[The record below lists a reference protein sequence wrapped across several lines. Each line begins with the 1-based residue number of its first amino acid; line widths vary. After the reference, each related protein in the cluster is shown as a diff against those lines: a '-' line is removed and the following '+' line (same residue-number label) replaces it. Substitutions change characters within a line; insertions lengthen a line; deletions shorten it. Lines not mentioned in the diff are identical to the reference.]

1 MRDPEGMRDLVA
13 KAVSSLGLGELASA
27 GRLFRSWEE
36 IVGPEVAARSQPLS
50 LREGVL
56 RIQTDSP
63 AWAAEVR
70 YLAPELLRR
79 TNAALG
85 RELARELKVSLR
97 PSGRDSAPGHD
108 GGPGRKRSSGA
119 RGWRPEPPGGD
130 GRGGDRGT
138 SREGS
143 RPGARQGAPV
153 DRTLRDPAPPAEPVA
168 RHRPEGPTGAA
179 GPAGH
184 RPAKPPP
191 DLPIRDGRLADAVS
205 RVLEAAR
212 AHRRDNKGGKRAQ

>member
-1 MRDPEGMRDLVA
+1 MEFVGPMPDPEGMRDLVA
-13 KAVSSLGLGELASA
+13 RAVSSLGLGDLAAA

-50 LREGVL
+50 LRDGVL

-79 TNAALG
+79 VNAALG

-97 PSGRDSAPGHD
+97 PSSRD
-108 GGPGRKRSSGA
+108 GGQRSPTSGPGMPQQ
-119 RGWRPEPPGGD
+119 RPEPSPA
-130 GRGGDRGT
+130 R
-138 SREGS
+138 GS
-143 RPGARQGAPV
+143 RPEGGSA
-153 DRTLRDPAPPAEPVA
+153 LPPANPGSPPV
-168 RHRPEGPTGAA
+168 R
-179 GPAGH
+179 
-184 RPAKPPP
+184 
-191 DLPIRDGRLADAVS
+191 LPIRDERLADAVS

-212 AHRRDNKGGKRAQ
+212 ATRCDNKGGKRAR

>member
-13 KAVSSLGLGELASA
+13 KAVVSLGLGELAAA

-36 IVGPEVAARSQPLS
+36 IVGPDVAARSQPLS

-85 RELARELKVSLR
+85 REVARELKVSLK
-97 PSGRDSAPGHD
+97 PSGREGSLGRTGTERRKSAA
-108 GGPGRKRSSGA
+108 GP
-119 RGWRPEPPGGD
+119 RGWRPDLPATPPDPGEPSVASPRGDAATGD
-130 GRGGDRGT
+130 GADRAKG
-138 SREGS
+138 RDRDW
-143 RPGARQGAPV
+143 RPAV
-153 DRTLRDPAPPAEPVA
+153 SPA
-168 RHRPEGPTGAA
+168 G
-179 GPAGH
+179 GPAW
-184 RPAKPPP
+184 RRQRTPPP
-191 DLPIRDGRLADAVS
+191 ELPIRDGRLADAVA
-205 RVLEAAR
+205 RVLDAAR
-212 AHRRDNKGGKRAQ
+212 ANPRDNKGREGPQ

>member
-13 KAVSSLGLGELASA
+13 KAVSSLGLGELATA

-50 LREGVL
+50 LRDGVL

-97 PSGRDSAPGHD
+97 PSGRDTPSGRDGEGHK
-108 GGPGRKRSSGA
+108 GVSGA
-119 RGWRPEPPGGD
+119 RGWRPAPPTGGA
-130 GRGGDRGT
+130 
-138 SREGS
+138 REGGPRRPS
-143 RPGARQGAPV
+143 PAQPPVPPADPGARPGADGR
-153 DRTLRDPAPPAEPVA
+153 AE
-168 RHRPEGPTGAA
+168 RGAA
-179 GPAGH
+179 
-184 RPAKPPP
+184 KPSP

-205 RVLEAAR
+205 RVLDAAR
-212 AHRRDNKGGKRAQ
+212 ANPRDNKGRRRPQ

>member
-13 KAVSSLGLGELASA
+13 KAVSSLGLGELAAA

-50 LREGVL
+50 LRDGVL

-85 RELARELKVSLR
+85 RELARELKVSLK
-97 PSGRDSAPGHD
+97 PSGRDTLSGRD
-108 GGPGRKRSSGA
+108 GEGRRGASGA
-119 RGWRPEPPGGD
+119 RGWRPAPPSSGA
-130 GRGGDRGT
+130 
-138 SREGS
+138 REGGQRRAS
-143 RPGARQGAPV
+143 SAQPPVSPVEPGPRPGADGR
-153 DRTLRDPAPPAEPVA
+153 AE
-168 RHRPEGPTGAA
+168 RGAA
-179 GPAGH
+179 
-184 RPAKPPP
+184 KSPP

-205 RVLEAAR
+205 RVLDAAR
-212 AHRRDNKGGKRAQ
+212 ANPHDNKGRKRPQ

>member
-13 KAVSSLGLGELASA
+13 KAVTSLGLGELAAA
-27 GRLFRSWEE
+27 GRLFRSWED

-79 TNAALG
+79 ANAALG

-97 PSGRDSAPGHD
+97 SSSRDGS
-108 GGPGRKRSSGA
+108 PGRSGGQA
-119 RGWRPEPPGGD
+119 GQPRRGSAGPRGWRPEMPLAD
-130 GRGGDRGT
+130 GRSDGPEGT
-138 SREGS
+138 QERFGP
-143 RPGARQGAPV
+143 R
-153 DRTLRDPAPPAEPVA
+153 PAPP
-168 RHRPEGPTGAA
+168 
-179 GPAGH
+179 
-184 RPAKPPP
+184 PPG
-191 DLPIRDGRLADAVS
+191 LPIRDGRLADAVS

-212 AHRRDNKGGKRAQ
+212 ANPRDNKGGKRAQ

>member
-85 RELARELKVSLR
+85 RELARELQVSLR
-97 PSGRDSAPGHD
+97 PSGRD
-108 GGPGRKRSSGA
+108 GGPGRDSKGSKRAAGP
-119 RGWRPEPPGGD
+119 RGWRPELPRDGSGAPGD
-130 GRGGDRGT
+130 GPG
-138 SREGS
+138 REG
-143 RPGARQGAPV
+143 PAARSPVEAPS
-153 DRTLRDPAPPAEPVA
+153 
-168 RHRPEGPTGAA
+168 
-179 GPAGH
+179 
-184 RPAKPPP
+184 
-191 DLPIRDGRLADAVS
+191 DLPISDGRLADAVS

-212 AHRRDNKGGKRAQ
+212 ANPRDNKGGKRAQ